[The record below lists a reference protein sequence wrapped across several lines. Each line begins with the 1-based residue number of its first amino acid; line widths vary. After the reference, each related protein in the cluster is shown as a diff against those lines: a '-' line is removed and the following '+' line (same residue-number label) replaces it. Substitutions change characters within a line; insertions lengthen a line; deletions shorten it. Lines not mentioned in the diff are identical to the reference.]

1 MKESI
6 SYKKHFNYVT
16 SLFETPQIE
25 VNPYFMM
32 KFDCRS
38 INDVLCIT
46 FTQDNKDTMLL
57 VAACNDCYIRVFDTK
72 ELNLLTTLRGI
83 FGAALCLDAS
93 SDKSLMV
100 AGYEDDS
107 FIIYG
112 VKMGF
117 APICR
122 G

>member
-1 MKESI
+1 
-6 SYKKHFNYVT
+6 
-16 SLFETPQIE
+16 
-25 VNPYFMM
+25 MM

-38 INDVLCIT
+38 INDILCLN
-46 FTQDNKDTMLL
+46 FTHDGQETMLL
-57 VAACNDCYIRVFDTK
+57 VAACNDCYIRVFNTK
-72 ELNLLTTLRGI
+72 ELNLLTTLKGI

-93 SDKSLMV
+93 SDQSLMV

-112 VKMGF
+112 IKMGF
-117 APICR
+117 APLCR